1 MTRINYYFGGIMTWG
16 LFSTVH
22 IISLFISAA
31 IIVGVY
37 FLLKLLPEKARL
49 IALFILSLAGISA
62 IIFNLIA
69 WDSPLEYLPLHMCS
83 ITAMLLPVVVL
94 TRSKVLGNLLLVWC
108 LGALIA
114 LVVHNIPEC
123 VIPSATFFF
132 YYIPH
137 TFEFAVVI
145 YLFKFKYIKAE
156 PKYIPSTVGITVGI
170 YTLVHLTNV
179 ILNNHFVAN
188 GTLDRYGNPLQVN
201 YMFSVSPIGNPVL
214 EIFYKIIP
222 HSYWYM
228 YLAIVVLV
236 VYLGCLFLP
245 KIIISK
251 IKSKNNKKDA

>member
-1 MTRINYYFGGIMTWG
+1 MTWE
-16 LFSTVH
+16 LFSAVH
-22 IISLFISAA
+22 IVSLVVSAA
-31 IIVGVY
+31 IIIGIY
-37 FLLKLLPEKARL
+37 FILKVLPEKARL
-49 IALFILSLAGISA
+49 ISLFVLSLAGISA

-69 WDSPLEYLPLHMCS
+69 WGSPLEYLPLHMCS

-94 TRSKVLGNLLLVWC
+94 TKNKVLGNLLLVWC

-114 LVVHNIPEC
+114 LVVHNIPDC

-145 YLFKFKYIKAE
+145 YLFKFKYIKAD

-170 YTLVHLTNV
+170 YTLVHLINV
-179 ILNNHFVAN
+179 ILNKYFAAN
-188 GTLDRYGNPLQVN
+188 NILDRHGNVLQAN

-228 YLAIVVLV
+228 YIAVVVLV

-245 KIIISK
+245 KLIIAK
-251 IKSKNNKKDA
+251 IKNKEKA